1 MCFHITDFC
10 KNNIISICCK
20 DSFILVNTI
29 FIIEIDQNNLF
40 CIEIVLFKKINN
52 MLEELLQKLQSEH
65 GLSAE
70 QSSGILNTIS
80 SFVKEK
86 FPMMAGMIDNIL
98 PSGTAVSNAESKAK
112 TSGSPDDGNIM
123 DKISEI
129 LPAGAGE
136 KIEEIA
142 KDKLGGL
149 FGK

>member
-1 MCFHITDFC
+1 
-10 KNNIISICCK
+10 
-20 DSFILVNTI
+20 
-29 FIIEIDQNNLF
+29 
-40 CIEIVLFKKINN
+40 

-70 QSSGILNTIS
+70 QSSGVLNTIS

-98 PSGTAVSNAESKAK
+98 PSGTAASNAESKAK

-129 LPAGAGE
+129 LPGGAGE

-142 KDKLGGL
+142 KDKLGSL